1 MKPAFRSLFWILGIL
16 AFSLATFLFFP
27 GRAHIS
33 AYSELGQEAPPIRSD
48 LWLNSE
54 PLDWSSLRGKV
65 VLVDMWTFG

>member
-27 GRAHIS
+27 GQAHIF

-54 PLDWSSLRGKV
+54 SLDWSSLRGKV